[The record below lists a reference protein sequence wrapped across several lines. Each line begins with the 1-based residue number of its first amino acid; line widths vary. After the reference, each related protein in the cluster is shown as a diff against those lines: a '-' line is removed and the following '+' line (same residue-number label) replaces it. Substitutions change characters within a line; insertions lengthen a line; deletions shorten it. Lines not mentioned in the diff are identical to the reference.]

1 MDWFTLATLLAK
13 ALSSILGLLE
23 RKQLMDAGEARLA
36 LKASRTMLK
45 RLEKVKRARRD
56 ESRRKRVR
64 DRNTY

>member
-13 ALSSILGLLE
+13 ALSSVLGLLE

>member
-13 ALSSILGLLE
+13 ALSSVLGLLE

-45 RLEKVKRARRD
+45 RLENVKLARRD

>member
-45 RLEKVKRARRD
+45 RLENVKLARRD

>member
-13 ALSSILGLLE
+13 ALSSVLGLLE

-56 ESRRKRVR
+56 ESRRKRGR